1 VASGHDGRSIHI
13 VTKTPVLVPPAD
25 RALYEAGLGGAP
37 QPPLAAIR
45 RDIDHNLADFIET
58 LLSLS
63 PEARY
68 KSDSEM
74 VKRINKLSKRV
85 GKRSIIR
92 LPRARWIQRSI
103 RFAAATFVILLM
115 VFLYRHA
122 YTLRN
127 SPNNIPIFIV
137 SDTAGI
143 LGKPEFALKTLL
155 AAPMPSAEVNY
166 AAGQALERL
175 GRLDE
180 ALYAYKKSQSLDDGF
195 TLGAKALSRMRTT
208 LGSIYRQRGMQL
220 YRSGEYYLADRQLSK
235 ALSYGAISVDGY
247 RALADISER
256 RGNLARSA
264 RCLEQVCKM
273 QPSSESSHCKAA
285 RMFLNLGKVDK
296 AFYHAERAKGL
307 HIKAR
312 SETTVSDDDIQELVS
327 DVSAACLRAAKINL
341 TKTTAIRRIWEKMVW
356 LNRAKSLN
364 NTAAISIRLGL
375 FYERLG
381 DLIIGEQR
389 RSHYNHAAKCFEDAK
404 ELGANTDVV
413 NNGVARIT
421 RKLNLRQF

>member
-1 VASGHDGRSIHI
+1 
-13 VTKTPVLVPPAD
+13 
-25 RALYEAGLGGAP
+25 
-37 QPPLAAIR
+37 
-45 RDIDHNLADFIET
+45 
-58 LLSLS
+58 
-63 PEARY
+63 
-68 KSDSEM
+68 
-74 VKRINKLSKRV
+74 
-85 GKRSIIR
+85 
-92 LPRARWIQRSI
+92 
-103 RFAAATFVILLM
+103 
-115 VFLYRHA
+115 
-122 YTLRN
+122 
-127 SPNNIPIFIV
+127 
-137 SDTAGI
+137 
-143 LGKPEFALKTLL
+143 
-155 AAPMPSAEVNY
+155 
-166 AAGQALERL
+166 
-175 GRLDE
+175 
-180 ALYAYKKSQSLDDGF
+180 
-195 TLGAKALSRMRTT
+195 
-208 LGSIYRQRGMQL
+208 
-220 YRSGEYYLADRQLSK
+220 
-235 ALSYGAISVDGY
+235 
-247 RALADISER
+247 
-256 RGNLARSA
+256 
-264 RCLEQVCKM
+264 
-273 QPSSESSHCKAA
+273 
-285 RMFLNLGKVDK
+285 MFLNLGKVDK